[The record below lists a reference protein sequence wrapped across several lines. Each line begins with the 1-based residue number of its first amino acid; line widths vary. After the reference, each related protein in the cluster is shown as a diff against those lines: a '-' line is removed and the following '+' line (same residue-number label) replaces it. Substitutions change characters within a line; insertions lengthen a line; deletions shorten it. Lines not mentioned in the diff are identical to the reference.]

1 MLSLFIAFVY
11 TIKGQYKIGHNNT
24 KKFKIIQLVLINI
37 NNMEGEI
44 MDLEEYERYRQEI
57 FVLQYEEIY
66 TGKNNKKAIAKLIKK
81 LQKKTPKRKR
91 ESNLFI

>member
-1 MLSLFIAFVY
+1 
-11 TIKGQYKIGHNNT
+11 
-24 KKFKIIQLVLINI
+24 
-37 NNMEGEI
+37 MEGEI